1 MGTICYRERYGDE
14 DGERDGREC
23 TVTKS
28 EYRTTML
35 INREVSEI
43 KVKNRESYRV
53 TEAIKT
59 AQVHKMKK
67 KGKGRDIWK
76 WERCTQQHRG
86 DTAVLGVQDL
96 SSLLFCVVINAVV
109 KRVKQ

>member
-67 KGKGRDIWK
+67 KGKAGTYGSGRDALNNTEEIQP
-76 WERCTQQHRG
+76 C
-86 DTAVLGVQDL
+86 LGFRILHL
-96 SSLLFCVVINAVV
+96 SFSA
-109 KRVKQ
+109 Q